1 MIRATGFVSGGSK
14 AKVCFSHIG
23 CSFCEAAL
31 TPYFNDSF
39 YLSGYV
45 PCSGVAHLGTRPE
58 HHEVE
63 LLQDGISQTVSLESQ
78 AFPILSEELVA
89 ESTRFSVQIERKR
102 FTFHH
107 SPQDITGHSGAGQ
120 AASAS
125 HGVAAV
131 SSGPAAPTVA
141 PPVLSAAPAAPAT
154 GTDSPSPPSVA
165 PPIFP
170 TAAALMMDE
179 RSRTLGESRDSVP
192 VNSSSGPVSQA
203 ARALAQA
210 WRYFFSREMR
220 ADSTGQ
226 SSVPPQ
232 AEAPSTRSRAVPAV
246 PQVRPGHGARV
257 GMFSARFDG
266 GEIEQRF
273 RRIHEILAQSGYDIM
288 MVGVH
293 PGETFGV
300 PTTRY
305 LGRLYRERGV
315 MLCVCTEHYGEM
327 TSSHFSSFEEL
338 IFAKTYEAFIK
349 IVPLRMG
356 AVYPPMPP
364 GRGANGPN
372 RPDHLDE
379 HLDGQSFATSVFN
392 PARLYLD
399 CREKSDVE
407 IAAAIAECLHH

>member
-1 MIRATGFVSGGSK
+1 MVQDEHTLLLEPLVE
-14 AKVCFSHIG
+14 AKSEIYTVPYAQSHV
-23 CSFCEAAL
+23 L
-31 TPYFNDSF
+31 TRSHVKQSHVGKFRRV
-39 YLSGYV
+39 LRV
-45 PCSGVAHLGTRPE
+45 HLGTRHQARVPGQFQPWGSKFQE
-58 HHEVE
+58 VVAAPCRFSHEVE
-63 LLQDGISQTVSLESQ
+63 
-78 AFPILSEELVA
+78 
-89 ESTRFSVQIERKR
+89 
-102 FTFHH
+102 
-107 SPQDITGHSGAGQ
+107 
-120 AASAS
+120 
-125 HGVAAV
+125 
-131 SSGPAAPTVA
+131 
-141 PPVLSAAPAAPAT
+141 
-154 GTDSPSPPSVA
+154 
-165 PPIFP
+165 
-170 TAAALMMDE
+170 
-179 RSRTLGESRDSVP
+179 
-192 VNSSSGPVSQA
+192 
-203 ARALAQA
+203 
-210 WRYFFSREMR
+210 
-220 ADSTGQ
+220 
-226 SSVPPQ
+226 
-232 AEAPSTRSRAVPAV
+232 V